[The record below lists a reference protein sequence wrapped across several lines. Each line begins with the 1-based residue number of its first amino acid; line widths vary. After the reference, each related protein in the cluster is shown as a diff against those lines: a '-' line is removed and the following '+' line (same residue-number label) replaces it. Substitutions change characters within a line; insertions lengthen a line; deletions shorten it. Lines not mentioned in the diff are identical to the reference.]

1 MKLSKGKVELLKKR
15 FPDKIPCLVLK
26 NKSSKLQN
34 IDKQKYLVP
43 NDITFGQFF
52 YIIRKRLLLDDSET
66 LFLFVNNMLPPNGIL
81 MGQLFKE
88 QKNNNGY
95 LEIIY
100 MEESVFG

>member
-1 MKLSKGKVELLKKR
+1 
-15 FPDKIPCLVLK
+15 
-26 NKSSKLQN
+26 
-34 IDKQKYLVP
+34 
-43 NDITFGQFF
+43 
-52 YIIRKRLLLDDSET
+52 
-66 LFLFVNNMLPPNGIL
+66 MLPPNGIL

>member
-1 MKLSKGKVELLKKR
+1 MNA
-15 FPDKIPCLVLK
+15 D
-26 NKSSKLQN
+26 NDN
-34 IDKQKYLVP
+34 DIDKQKYLVP
-43 NDITFGQFF
+43 NDITFGQYF